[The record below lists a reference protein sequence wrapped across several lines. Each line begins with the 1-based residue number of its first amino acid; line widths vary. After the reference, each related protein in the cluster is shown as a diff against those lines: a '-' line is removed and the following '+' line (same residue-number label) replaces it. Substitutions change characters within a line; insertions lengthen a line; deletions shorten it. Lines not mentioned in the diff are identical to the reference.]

1 MEDDKSVMVEAEEIR
16 VGNNSLLDVV
26 IGPLASIRLDIN
38 N

>member
-1 MEDDKSVMVEAEEIR
+1 MEDDKSVMVEAEETR

-26 IGPLASIRLDIN
+26 IGLLASIHPDIN